1 MRRFVMIIFFTFDAT
16 IFFGIIALIIAIF
29 ANGVTEVATMISNQY
44 LPIMRTVFIL
54 SIVISFVVGFIE
66 TQRIF
71 DNEKSKL
78 KKCTS
83 SISSALYNCMFAPP
97 VVLLTV
103 HGVLLFISDWLADG
117 FSLALLVFFGLLI
130 LLIFVIIISLILAIG
145 FGIPL
150 LVKYFLFI
158 DIDSDDNIWKSFLML
173 IIGAAI
179 SAVYYLILR
188 KEPTYPFISTLR

>member
-1 MRRFVMIIFFTFDAT
+1 MIIFFTFDAT
-16 IFFGIIALIIAIF
+16 IFFGFIALIIAIF
-29 ANGVTEVATMISNQY
+29 ANGVTEVATMIANQY

-54 SIVISFVVGFIE
+54 SIVISLVVGFIE
-66 TQRIF
+66 TPIIF

-83 SISSALYNCMFAPP
+83 SISSALYSCMFAPP

-150 LVKYFLFI
+150 LVKYFLFT
-158 DIDSDDNIWKSFLML
+158 DSDGNIWKSFFML

-179 SAVYYLILR
+179 SAVYYLILK
-188 KEPTYPFISTLR
+188 KEPTYPFISTLS